1 MYKSPYLHVHCV
13 LVMAHT
19 HTHSEEKVDDIGPV
33 EEDKDEIRPDPLSLP
48 EHFTWDDIDLLD
60 DAQVCTHAFYM
71 YMYMYMCCYTV
82 HVQYMHCYMQLC
94 HVHAM

>member
-1 MYKSPYLHVHCV
+1 MT
-13 LVMAHT
+13 HT

-71 YMYMYMCCYTV
+71 YTCTCAVILYMYM
-82 HVQYMHCYMQLC
+82 YMQLC